1 VTPWIDVILED
12 AEPKLPISNS
22 SEEHKLTRNVQ
33 KSSDSF
39 ITSVIDTKTN
49 MGKKMDKGELAEYI
63 RLKRVHLLFTDATS
77 KFNTTKHIIN
87 KTPKTIQ

>member
-22 SEEHKLTRNVQ
+22 SGEYKLTRNVQ

-39 ITSVIDTKTN
+39 STSVIDTKRN
-49 MGKKMDKGELAEYI
+49 MGEKMDKNELEEYI
-63 RLKRVHLLFTDATS
+63 RLKRVDLLFTDATS
-77 KFNTTKHIIN
+77 KFSKNIF
-87 KTPKTIQ
+87 